1 MTRIVVVA
9 AVCAGMLG
17 ASWAESRSAQRKM
30 DAIEHGQLRPGS
42 SQLFTPNE
50 INSWVRERAGVL
62 ASYGLHNVR
71 LELET
76 GRVTGTGQIDFVK
89 LKQTATGEVPGW
101 AAKELLSGQRP
112 VMVTVRVESRAGRA
126 RLDVERVE
134 ISGVPME
141 GPALDYLIHT
151 YLVPASPDVKVD
163 EWFSLDSRVDRVTV
177 TPHGV
182 FVYIGRD

>member
-9 AVCAGMLG
+9 AACAGVLG
-17 ASWAESRSAQRKM
+17 ARWAESRSAQRKM

-42 SQLFTPNE
+42 SQLFTPGE
-50 INSWVRERAGVL
+50 INSWVRERAGAL
-62 ASYGLHNVR
+62 APYGLRDVR

-76 GRVTGTGQIDFVK
+76 GRVIGTGQIDFAK
-89 LKQTATGEVPGW
+89 LRQRATGEAPGW
-101 AAKELLSGQRP
+101 ISKELLSGERP
-112 VMVTVRVESRAGRA
+112 VTVTVRVESRAGRA

-151 YLVPASPDVKVD
+151 YLVPATPEVKVD
-163 EWFSLDSRVDRVTV
+163 EWFSLDSRVDRVAV

-182 FVYIGRD
+182 LVSIGRD